1 MSALG
6 VLDSFVRSRRIP
18 SARGEPAGGDW
29 LDQDA
34 LLMAVAAVLLAEGKD
49 SQMTRQLLARLLRR
63 GLLGDVLA
71 LLARTDPGAASL
83 ALQLAARLD
92 PAAARTFRPA
102 SVQPRRVSADEEA
115 ALAEWLRL
123 AAYAVDKLDAAHE
136 DRHLRS
142 RLALAWGRL
151 SRIAAEG
158 EAWLEDSDSRV
169 RANAV
174 ESLWGRSDTQAVQL
188 LARKLDDPHHRVA
201 ANAAVGL
208 YLAGRPEAVSAL
220 ASMARHE
227 DHARRAAAV
236 WAMGRTGDARFLP
249 LLAEMRRSKAVPVTL
264 LRNIVLARERIRQVE
279 ELPRETVEI
288 RLEKIP
294 AKGGLQFMARLWGGG
309 SDNAA
314 PLRPTDFALECNGQ
328 SVWEYR
334 AWRSSLAGPDTLAL
348 VVAGDSAEHAARR
361 AADIASEAGGAA
373 PALLRLALGYENRRT
388 DTVRAG
394 DILGLGHG
402 PASAESFAA
411 DPAGWAAMIQRA
423 VRRLSA
429 NQDRALFAAV
439 VERSAPEWLGP
450 ALAASARDCAA
461 QGVHFTVL
469 HEPAALEPPVLE
481 ALRAAGCA
489 AVPAPGGGFAA
500 ALRVLIEAPQEAWFI
515 EAPSLRAEDVR
526 GVKLFLRSGWLR
538 GEAEAQRAS

>member
-18 SARGEPAGGDW
+18 SARGEAAGGDW

-34 LLMAVAAVLLAEGKD
+34 LLMAVAGILLAEGKD
-49 SQMTRQLLARLLRR
+49 SQTTRQLLARLLRR
-63 GLLGDVLA
+63 GLLGEVLA

-92 PAAARTFRPA
+92 PAAARTFRPG
-102 SVQPRRVSADEEA
+102 SGQPRCTSADEEA
-115 ALAEWLRL
+115 VLAEWLRL
-123 AAYAVDKLDAAHE
+123 AAHAVDKLDAAHE

-158 EAWLEDSDSRV
+158 EAWLDDTDSRV

-174 ESLWGRSDTQAVQL
+174 ESLWGRSDPQAVEL
-188 LARKLDDPHHRVA
+188 LARKLNDPHHRVA

-208 YLAGRPEAVSAL
+208 YLAGRPESVSAL
-220 ASMARHE
+220 ASMARHD

-249 LLAEMRRSKAVPVTL
+249 LLAELRRSKAVPVSL

-294 AKGGLQFMARLWGGG
+294 AKGEFRIMARLPGVTA
-309 SDNAA
+309 DNAA

-328 SVWEYR
+328 SVWDYR
-334 AWRSSLAGPDTLAL
+334 AWRSSLAGPDALAL
-348 VVAGDSAEHAARR
+348 AVAGESAEDAAGR
-361 AADIASEAGGAA
+361 AAEIASEAGGAA
-373 PALLRLALGYENRRT
+373 PGLLRLALGYENRRP

-402 PASAESFAA
+402 SASAEGFAA
-411 DPAGWAAMIQRA
+411 EPAGWAAMILRA
-423 VRRLSA
+423 ARRLSA
-429 NQDRALFAAV
+429 HHDRPLFAAV
-439 VERSAPEWLGP
+439 VERGAPEWLGP
-450 ALAASARDCAA
+450 ALTASARDCAA
-461 QGVHFTVL
+461 LGVHFTVL
-469 HEPAALEPPVLE
+469 HEPAALEPPILE
-481 ALRAAGCA
+481 ELRAAGCA
-489 AVPAPGGGFAA
+489 AMPAPGGAFAA
-500 ALRVLIEAPQEAWFI
+500 ALRTLIEAPEEAWFI
-515 EAPSLRAEDVR
+515 EAPTLRAEDVR
-526 GVKLFLRSGWLR
+526 AMKLFLRSGWLR
-538 GEAEAQRAS
+538 GEAGAQRAS